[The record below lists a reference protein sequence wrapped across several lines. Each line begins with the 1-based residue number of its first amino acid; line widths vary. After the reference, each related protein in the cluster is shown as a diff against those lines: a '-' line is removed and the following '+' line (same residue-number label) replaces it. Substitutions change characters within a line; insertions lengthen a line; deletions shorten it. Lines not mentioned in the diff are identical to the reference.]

1 MCISNNK
8 QLMLAW
14 RMYAND
20 YNGNFVPNQ
29 PGAPGGW
36 VTGWLD
42 FNPNNPDNTNI
53 MNLMKPETARL
64 APYTKSPSIYKCP
77 ADKSAVKRAGQVL
90 PRIRSISMSQA
101 VGPDLKGKDV
111 DVDGWLP
118 HPPYK
123 IFVKD
128 SDLNIHPPV
137 NLWVLVDKHP
147 DSINEAAH
155 GVRMA
160 KAMSET
166 FMVDYPASFHNG
178 ACGFGFA
185 DGHAE
190 IHKWLDPRSKPPPK
204 YNNMLQLMV
213 SQPNNPDIMWLV
225 ARTSSL
231 EK

>member
-1 MCISNNK
+1 
-8 QLMLAW
+8 
-14 RMYAND
+14 
-20 YNGNFVPNQ
+20 
-29 PGAPGGW
+29 
-36 VTGWLD
+36 
-42 FNPNNPDNTNI
+42 
-53 MNLMKPETARL
+53 
-64 APYTKSPSIYKCP
+64 
-77 ADKSAVKRAGQVL
+77 
-90 PRIRSISMSQA
+90 
-101 VGPDLKGKDV
+101 
-111 DVDGWLP
+111 
-118 HPPYK
+118 
-123 IFVKD
+123 
-128 SDLNIHPPV
+128 
-137 NLWVLVDKHP
+137 
-147 DSINEAAH
+147 
-155 GVRMA
+155 MA